1 MAFKLSLVKA
11 KEEERRENE
20 ILLTTHARTAQLSQV
35 LVKLS
40 LIHTNIDLLSAP
52 TISHACYT
60 STTLAYSKCGVEGL
74 LFDLFSNVPQPLK
87 ILHSG
92 CSLVC

>member
-1 MAFKLSLVKA
+1 MPELRK
-11 KEEERRENE
+11 
-20 ILLTTHARTAQLSQV
+20 LSQV

-40 LIHTNIDLLSAP
+40 LIHTKIDPFSAP

-60 STTLAYSKCGVEGL
+60 SITLAYGKCGVEGF
-74 LFDLFSNVPQPLK
+74 LFDLFSIVPQSLK
-87 ILHSG
+87 ISHSG

>member
-1 MAFKLSLVKA
+1 MKFC
-11 KEEERRENE
+11 
-20 ILLTTHARTAQLSQV
+20 LLRMPELRNLSQV

-40 LIHTNIDLLSAP
+40 LIHTKIDLLSAP

-74 LFDLFSNVPQPLK
+74 LFDLFSNVPQQLK

>member
-1 MAFKLSLVKA
+1 MKFC
-11 KEEERRENE
+11 
-20 ILLTTHARTAQLSQV
+20 LLRMPELRNLRQV

-40 LIHTNIDLLSAP
+40 LIHTKIDLLSAP

-60 STTLAYSKCGVEGL
+60 SITLAYIKCEVEGF
-74 LFDLFSNVPQPLK
+74 LFDLFSIVPQPLK